1 MEDADAAD
9 ALDVLAH
16 EHRIAI
22 LRALAEADE
31 PLSFSA
37 LHARVGMRDSGKF
50 NYHLAKLCEYYVR
63 ETGEGYEL
71 GHAGERVV
79 SAADPAP
86 GSRSAHR
93 GLATTDG
100 GTPGDGRECPVCGE
114 PDCEKLFHVHL
125 TPPSSYSDGRQ

>member
-1 MEDADAAD
+1 MDDADAAD

-31 PLSFSA
+31 PLSFSS
-37 LHARVGMRDSGKF
+37 LHTQVGMRDSGKF

-63 ETGEGYEL
+63 ETAAGYEL

-79 SAADPAP
+79 SATAASSDPASTD
-86 GSRSAHR
+86 G
-93 GLATTDG
+93 GTATTDG
-100 GTPGDGRECPVCGE
+100 GTPGVDEGEDCPVCGE
-114 PDCEKLFHVHL
+114 TDCGKLFHVHL
-125 TPPSSYSDGRQ
+125 TPPWA